1 MHSSTPQS
9 HASML
14 ATINADLDKIAPKF
28 EVQPDQ
34 IQILQTPAQFYDT
47 LKVSSL
53 ISSPTHKYIHSVPFR
68 FQDRFVVFMFPA

>member
-1 MHSSTPQS
+1 
-9 HASML
+9 ML

-53 ISSPTHKYIHSVPFR
+53 ISPPIINISIECV
-68 FQDRFVVFMFPA
+68 FVFKLNL